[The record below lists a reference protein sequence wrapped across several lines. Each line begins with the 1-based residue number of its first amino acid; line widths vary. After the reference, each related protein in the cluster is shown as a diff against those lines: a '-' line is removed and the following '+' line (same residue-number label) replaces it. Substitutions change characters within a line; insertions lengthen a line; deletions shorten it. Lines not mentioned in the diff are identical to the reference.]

1 MSICFGW
8 HRSARTNGGTGVLT
22 AERGTSGAPS
32 PRMEQLDVKHV
43 VARRLDERGRWAK
56 QVLAVKE
63 DGYMPRVGR
72 DIGGP

>member
-1 MSICFGW
+1 
-8 HRSARTNGGTGVLT
+8 
-22 AERGTSGAPS
+22 
-32 PRMEQLDVKHV
+32 MEQLDVKHV